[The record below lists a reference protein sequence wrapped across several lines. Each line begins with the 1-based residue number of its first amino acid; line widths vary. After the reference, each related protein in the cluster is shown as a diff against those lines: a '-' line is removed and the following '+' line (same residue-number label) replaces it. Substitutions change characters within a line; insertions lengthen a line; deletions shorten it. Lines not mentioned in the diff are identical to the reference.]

1 MVKRL
6 HKASVG
12 YPSWKLLNNPNYKP
26 WHYPE
31 QIMAPRI
38 RIEEVRTS
46 LFLYNFCVF
55 LYVRVRACMY
65 MYNIWIM
72 LCALSHFH
80 HILCIIY
87 CVHTFVFFIS
97 LNKFLT
103 LFFSLLFNI
112 FLSVLCVLLENT
124 Q

>member
-12 YPSWKLLNNPNYKP
+12 YPDWKLLNNPNYKP

-38 RIEEVRTS
+38 RIEEVRKLIFVQVS
-46 LFLYNFCVF
+46 YA
-55 LYVRVRACMY
+55 RACAY
-65 MYNIWIM
+65 FT
-72 LCALSHFH
+72 C
-80 HILCIIY
+80 
-87 CVHTFVFFIS
+87 
-97 LNKFLT
+97 LT
-103 LFFSLLFNI
+103 IFSLLYRFYI
-112 FLSVLCVLLENT
+112 

>member
-38 RIEEVRTS
+38 RIEEVRNN
-46 LFLYNFCVF
+46 LFLYKFRMVCSI
-55 LYVRVRACMY
+55 RAR
-65 MYNIWIM
+65 
-72 LCALSHFH
+72 
-80 HILCIIY
+80 
-87 CVHTFVFFIS
+87 
-97 LNKFLT
+97 
-103 LFFSLLFNI
+103 
-112 FLSVLCVLLENT
+112 LCVMLSYCIVMLYFHT
-124 Q
+124 IHSLVVLFL